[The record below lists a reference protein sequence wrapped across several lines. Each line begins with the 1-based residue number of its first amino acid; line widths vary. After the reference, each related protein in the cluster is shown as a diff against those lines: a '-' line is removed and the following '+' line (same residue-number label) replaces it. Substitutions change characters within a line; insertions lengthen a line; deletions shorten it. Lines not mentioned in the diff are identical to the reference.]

1 MKGFLEWWVVLFIR
15 GMAKF
20 LAILPHRFFLFFVD
34 ALAFIFRLVD
44 SRRHKDAMSNLDL
57 VYENHKTL
65 QEKQKIINR
74 AYRNFAFVLLQA
86 LRSIYF
92 VKEKHFKTFDYENLH
107 HFTDCT
113 QEGRNVVIVSAHF
126 GYWEAIGSALPQ
138 FAKDYGLYSLGRLT
152 EFDPINTLITQSREA
167 YGVKILNKRGALKHL
182 LKIYTKP
189 KQAAGIIVDQNM
201 AESEGIWVK
210 FFDKEVTHT
219 PIASILSRRFNI
231 AILPVFIDFNEDYSR
246 FKVRFCEPF
255 FCANTEDM
263 QRDILEATQRQAD
276 LTQAMI
282 EENPS
287 SYFWFH
293 KRFKSKYPEIY
304 QSNKSS
310 FGS

>member
-1 MKGFLEWWVVLFIR
+1 MKGILERFVVLLIR
-15 GMAKF
+15 SFAKF
-20 LAILPHRFFLFFVD
+20 LALLPDCLFLVFVD
-34 ALAFIFRLVD
+34 ALALIFRVLD

-57 VYENHKTL
+57 IYQDCKTL
-65 QEKQKIINR
+65 EEKQKIIHR

-92 VKEKHFKTFDYENLH
+92 SKEKHFQTLDYENLH
-107 HFTDCT
+107 YFTDCI
-113 QEGRNVVIVSAHF
+113 EAGKNVVIVSAHF

-152 EFDPINTLITQSREA
+152 EFDSINALIVQSREA
-167 YGVKILNKRGALKHL
+167 YGVKILNKKGALKHL

-201 AESEGIWVK
+201 AEGEGIWVK

-219 PIASILSRRFNI
+219 PVASILSRRFNI
-231 AILPVFIDFNEDYSR
+231 AILPVFIDFDQNYSR
-246 FKVRFCEPF
+246 FKVRFYEPF

-263 QRDILEATQRQAD
+263 QKDILEATQRQAD
-276 LTQAMI
+276 LTQAVI

-304 QSNKSS
+304 Q
-310 FGS
+310 